1 MFFLLV
7 GVINDIFAS
16 FILLLKTALLLGL
29 RKNSSD
35 LLTFFSYSFSTAN
48 IKGCPFNYKEHFH
61 FKKYF
66 TLRM

>member
-7 GVINDIFAS
+7 GVIDDIIAS

-35 LLTFFSYSFSTAN
+35 LLTSFQ
-48 IKGCPFNYKEHFH
+48 ILFKQLKGCPFNYKEHFH

>member
-7 GVINDIFAS
+7 GVIDDIIAS
-16 FILLLKTALLLGL
+16 LIFYLKLLFCLASVKIHQIFLRSFQILFQQL
-29 RKNSSD
+29 
-35 LLTFFSYSFSTAN
+35 
-48 IKGCPFNYKEHFH
+48 KGCPFNYKEHFH